1 MGPAF
6 VVLAAVYRLAVG
18 EVAAIAKPALHMV
31 LPAIGVATPL
41 HYPGGIA
48 ALQPEVGG
56 RGHWRGADRSRQ
68 RERGSHSVQSHFP
81 LPPPAMAP
89 SEYTGPE
96 KTGTVPRHPDIEHI
110 LKATK
115 GSAPI
120 LMLIRDFGPQKL
132 RSRRQLANR
141 TRSDSMPRGVGW
153 RARLTD
159 YFLYCRRTVQLNVMP
174 RTWQRA
180 M

>member
-18 EVAAIAKPALHMV
+18 ELAAIAKPALHMV

-68 RERGSHSVQSHFP
+68 RSAAVIACNLISTTSRAIRGKRSKIW
-81 LPPPAMAP
+81 A
-89 SEYTGPE
+89 G
-96 KTGTVPRHPDIEHI
+96 HPD
-110 LKATK
+110 
-115 GSAPI
+115 
-120 LMLIRDFGPQKL
+120 DFDQDDDV
-132 RSRRQLANR
+132 STA
-141 TRSDSMPRGVGW
+141 
-153 RARLTD
+153 A
-159 YFLYCRRTVQLNVMP
+159 
-174 RTWQRA
+174 
-180 M
+180 